1 MIDPSGAGAP
11 PRQQV
16 GSNGVPQVRLAFSEE
31 QEELRRSVRRF
42 LDDTSPVAEVRRLM
56 DTEEGWDR
64 AVWRAMAER
73 VGLQGIHV
81 PEAFGGAGLG
91 HVELGIVLEEL
102 GRSLACMPY
111 FSTVGLAVST
121 LLASGDERAQRE
133 LLPRLASGA
142 ATGTLAVLEPAGS
155 WDLEA
160 LATTARREGDG
171 WVVDGTK
178 AFVVDGHTADVLL
191 VAGRTPD
198 GLGVFAVE
206 GGAAGV
212 ERVPVP
218 QLDQTR
224 KLARVELSG
233 AAATPVGE
241 AGGAGSWLPRALD
254 LAAAA
259 LAMEQV
265 GGAQRC
271 LDMTVEYAK
280 ARHQFGRPIGSFQAI
295 KHRCADMLLRVES
308 ARAAAY
314 YAAWAAAEGAE
325 ELPAVASLA
334 RAYCSEAYSW
344 VAGETIQVHGGI
356 GFTWEHDAHL
366 YFKRAKASELLLGDP
381 AHHRELMLRRI
392 GV

>member
-1 MIDPSGAGAP
+1 MIESAP
-11 PRQQV
+11 LV
-16 GSNGVPQVRLAFSEE
+16 KLAFTEE

-42 LDDTSPVAEVRRLM
+42 LDDTSPMAEVRRLM
-56 DTEEGWDR
+56 DTDDGWDR
-64 AVWRAMAER
+64 AVWRAMAEQ

-81 PEAFGGAGLG
+81 PEALGGAGLG
-91 HVELGIVLEEL
+91 HVELGVVLEEL
-102 GRSLACMPY
+102 GRSLACVPY
-111 FSTVGLAVST
+111 FSTVGLAVNA
-121 LLASGDERAQRE
+121 LLTSGDERAQGE
-133 LLPRLASGA
+133 LLPRLASGE
-142 ATGTLAVLEPAGS
+142 ATGTLAVLEAPGS
-155 WDLEA
+155 WDLDA
-160 LATTARREGDG
+160 LATRARRDGDG
-171 WVVDGTK
+171 WVVDGAK

-191 VAGRTPD
+191 VAAQSPG
-198 GLGVFAVE
+198 GLSVLAVE
-206 GGAAGV
+206 GVGAGV

-233 AAATPVGE
+233 APATLVGEEGGAAT
-241 AGGAGSWLPRALD
+241 WLPRALD
-254 LAAAA
+254 LAATA

-265 GGAQRC
+265 GGARRC
-271 LDMTVEYAK
+271 LDMTVAYAK
-280 ARHQFGRPIGSFQAI
+280 ERHQFGRAIGSFQAI
-295 KHRCADMLLRVES
+295 KHSCADMLLRVES

-314 YAAWAAAEGAE
+314 YAAWAAAEDAE

-381 AHHRELMLRRI
+381 AHHREQMLRRI

>member
-1 MIDPSGAGAP
+1 VIGPSGAGAP
-11 PRQQV
+11 PPQQV
-16 GSNGVPQVRLAFSEE
+16 GRDGAPLVKLAFTEE

-42 LDDTSPVAEVRRLM
+42 LDDTSPMAEVRRLM
-56 DTEEGWDR
+56 DTDDGWDR
-64 AVWRAMAER
+64 AVWRAMAEQ

-81 PEAFGGAGLG
+81 PEALGGAGLG
-91 HVELGIVLEEL
+91 HVELGVVLEEL
-102 GRSLACMPY
+102 GRSLACLPY
-111 FSTVGLAVST
+111 FSTVALAVNA
-121 LLASGDERAQRE
+121 LLASGDERAQGE
-133 LLPRLASGA
+133 LLPRLASGE
-142 ATGTLAVLEPAGS
+142 ATGTLAVLEAPGS
-155 WDLEA
+155 WDLDA
-160 LATTARREGDG
+160 LATRARRDGDG
-171 WVVDGTK
+171 WVVDGAK

-191 VAGRTPD
+191 VAARSPG
-198 GLGVFAVE
+198 GLSVFAVE
-206 GGAAGV
+206 GGGAGV

-224 KLARVELSG
+224 KLARVELAG
-233 AAATPVGE
+233 APATLVGE
-241 AGGAGSWLPRALD
+241 EGSAAMWLPRALD
-254 LAAAA
+254 LAATA

-265 GGAQRC
+265 GGARRC
-271 LDMTVEYAK
+271 LDMTVAYAK
-280 ARHQFGRPIGSFQAI
+280 ERHQFGRAIGSFQAI

-314 YAAWAAAEGAE
+314 YAAWAAAEDAE

-381 AHHRELMLRRI
+381 AHHREQMLRRI

>member
-1 MIDPSGAGAP
+1 VIESAP
-11 PRQQV
+11 LV
-16 GSNGVPQVRLAFSEE
+16 KLAFTEE

-42 LDDTSPVAEVRRLM
+42 LDDTSPMAEVRRLM
-56 DTEEGWDR
+56 DTDDGWDR
-64 AVWRAMAER
+64 AVWRAMAEQ

-81 PEAFGGAGLG
+81 PEALGGAGLG
-91 HVELGIVLEEL
+91 HVELGVVLEEL
-102 GRSLACMPY
+102 GRSLACVPY
-111 FSTVGLAVST
+111 FSTVGLAVNA
-121 LLASGDERAQRE
+121 LLTSGDERAQGE
-133 LLPRLASGA
+133 LLPRLASGE
-142 ATGTLAVLEPAGS
+142 ATGTLAVLEAPGS
-155 WDLEA
+155 WDLDA
-160 LATTARREGDG
+160 LATRARRDGDG
-171 WVVDGTK
+171 WVVDGAK

-191 VAGRTPD
+191 VAAQSPG
-198 GLGVFAVE
+198 GLSVLAVE
-206 GGAAGV
+206 GVGAGV

-233 AAATPVGE
+233 APATLVGEEGGAAT
-241 AGGAGSWLPRALD
+241 WLPRALD
-254 LAAAA
+254 LAATA

-265 GGAQRC
+265 GGARRC
-271 LDMTVEYAK
+271 LDMTVAYAK
-280 ARHQFGRPIGSFQAI
+280 ERHQFGRAIGSFQAI
-295 KHRCADMLLRVES
+295 KHSCADMLLRVES

-314 YAAWAAAEGAE
+314 YAAWAAAEDAE

-381 AHHRELMLRRI
+381 AHHREQMLRRI

>member
-1 MIDPSGAGAP
+1 VIESAP
-11 PRQQV
+11 LV
-16 GSNGVPQVRLAFSEE
+16 KLAFTEE

-42 LDDTSPVAEVRRLM
+42 LDDTSPMAEVRRLM
-56 DTEEGWDR
+56 DTDDGWDR
-64 AVWRAMAER
+64 AVWRAMAEQ

-81 PEAFGGAGLG
+81 PEALGGAGLG
-91 HVELGIVLEEL
+91 HVELGVVLEEL
-102 GRSLACMPY
+102 GRSLACLPY
-111 FSTVGLAVST
+111 FSTVGLAVNA
-121 LLASGDERAQRE
+121 LLASGDERARGE
-133 LLPRLASGA
+133 LLPRLASGE
-142 ATGTLAVLEPAGS
+142 ATGTLAVLEAPGS
-155 WDLEA
+155 WDLDA
-160 LATTARREGDG
+160 LATRARRDGDG
-171 WVVDGTK
+171 WVVDGAK

-191 VAGRTPD
+191 VAARSPG
-198 GLGVFAVE
+198 GLSVFAVE
-206 GGAAGV
+206 GGGAGV

-224 KLARVELSG
+224 KLARVELAGAPATLVGEEGG
-233 AAATPVGE
+233 AAT
-241 AGGAGSWLPRALD
+241 WLPRALD

-265 GGAQRC
+265 GGARRC
-271 LDMTVEYAK
+271 LDMTVAYAK
-280 ARHQFGRPIGSFQAI
+280 ERHQFGRAIGSFQAI

-314 YAAWAAAEGAE
+314 YAAWAAAEDAE

-381 AHHRELMLRRI
+381 AHHREQMLRRI

>member
-1 MIDPSGAGAP
+1 VIESA
-11 PRQQV
+11 
-16 GSNGVPQVRLAFSEE
+16 PQVRLAFSEE

-56 DTEEGWDR
+56 DTDEGWDR
-64 AVWRAMAER
+64 AVWKAMAEQ

-81 PEAFGGAGLG
+81 PEAFGGVGLG

-102 GRSLACMPY
+102 GRSLACVPY
-111 FSTVGLAVST
+111 FSTVGLAVNA
-121 LLASGDERAQRE
+121 LLASGDERAQRD
-133 LLPRLASGA
+133 LLPRLASGK
-142 ATGTLAVLEPAGS
+142 ATGTLAVLEPPGS
-155 WDLEA
+155 WDLDA
-160 LATTARREGDG
+160 LATTARREGDR

-178 AFVVDGHTADVLL
+178 AFVVDGHTADLLL
-191 VAGRTPD
+191 VAARTPD
-198 GLGVFAVE
+198 GPGVFAVE

-224 KLARVELSG
+224 KLARVELS
-233 AAATPVGE
+233 AAPATPVGE

-254 LAAAA
+254 LAATA

-271 LDMTVEYAK
+271 LDMTVGYAK
-280 ARHQFGRPIGSFQAI
+280 ARHQFGKPIGSFQAI

>member
-1 MIDPSGAGAP
+1 VIESAP
-11 PRQQV
+11 LV
-16 GSNGVPQVRLAFSEE
+16 KLAFTEE

-42 LDDTSPVAEVRRLM
+42 VDDTSPMAEVRRLM
-56 DTEEGWDR
+56 DTDEGWDR

-73 VGLQGIHV
+73 VGILGINV

-91 HVELGIVLEEL
+91 HVELGVVLEEL
-102 GRSLACMPY
+102 GRTLACVPY
-111 FSTVGLAVST
+111 FSTVGLAVNA
-121 LLASGDERAQRE
+121 LLASGDERAQAS
-133 LLPRLASGA
+133 LLPRLASGE
-142 ATGTLAVLEPAGS
+142 ATGTLAVLEPSGS
-155 WDLEA
+155 WDLERLDA
-160 LATTARREGDG
+160 RARRAGDG

-191 VAGRTPD
+191 VAARMPG

-224 KLARVELSG
+224 KLARVELAAAPATLVGEEGG
-233 AAATPVGE
+233 AA
-241 AGGAGSWLPRALD
+241 SWLPRALD
-254 LAAAA
+254 LAGAA

-271 LDMTVEYAK
+271 LDMTVAYAK
-280 ARHQFGRPIGSFQAI
+280 ARHQFGRPIGAFQAI

-314 YAAWAAAEGAE
+314 YAAWAAAEDAE

-381 AHHRELMLRRI
+381 AHHRELLLRRI

>member
-1 MIDPSGAGAP
+1 VIESSPL
-11 PRQQV
+11 V
-16 GSNGVPQVRLAFSEE
+16 KLAFTEE

-42 LDDTSPVAEVRRLM
+42 LDDRSPVGEVRRLM
-56 DTEEGWDR
+56 AAEEGWDR
-64 AVWRAMAER
+64 DVWRAMAEQ

-91 HVELGIVLEEL
+91 HVELGIVMEEL
-102 GRSLACMPY
+102 GRRLACVPY
-111 FSTVGLAVST
+111 FSTVGLAVNA

-133 LLPRLASGA
+133 LLPRLASGE
-142 ATGTLAVLEPAGS
+142 ATGTLAVLEPSGS
-155 WDLEA
+155 WDLDA
-160 LATTARREGDG
+160 LATHARREGDG

-191 VAGRTPD
+191 VAARTPG

-206 GGAAGV
+206 GGAPGV

-224 KLARVELSG
+224 KLARVELS
-233 AAATPVGE
+233 AAPAEPVGE
-241 AGGAGSWLPRALD
+241 EGGAGSWLPRALD
-254 LAAAA
+254 LAATA

-271 LDMTVEYAK
+271 LDMTVDYAK

>member
-1 MIDPSGAGAP
+1 MIGPSGAGAP
-11 PRQQV
+11 PPQQV
-16 GSNGVPQVRLAFSEE
+16 GRDGAPLVKLAFTEE

-42 LDDTSPVAEVRRLM
+42 LDDTSPMAEVRRLM
-56 DTEEGWDR
+56 DTDDGWDR
-64 AVWRAMAER
+64 AVWRAMAEQ

-81 PEAFGGAGLG
+81 PEALGGAGLG
-91 HVELGIVLEEL
+91 HVELGVVLEEL
-102 GRSLACMPY
+102 GRSLACLPY
-111 FSTVGLAVST
+111 FSTVGLAVNA
-121 LLASGDERAQRE
+121 LLASGDERAQGE
-133 LLPRLASGA
+133 LLPRLASGE
-142 ATGTLAVLEPAGS
+142 ATGTLAVLEAPGS
-155 WDLEA
+155 WDLDA
-160 LATTARREGDG
+160 LATRARRDGDG
-171 WVVDGTK
+171 WVVDGAK

-191 VAGRTPD
+191 VAARSPG
-198 GLGVFAVE
+198 GLSVFAVE
-206 GGAAGV
+206 GGGAGV

-224 KLARVELSG
+224 KLARVELAG
-233 AAATPVGE
+233 APATLVGE
-241 AGGAGSWLPRALD
+241 EGSAAMWLPRALD
-254 LAAAA
+254 LAATA

-265 GGAQRC
+265 GGARRC
-271 LDMTVEYAK
+271 LDITVAYAK
-280 ARHQFGRPIGSFQAI
+280 ERHQFGRAIGSFQAI

-314 YAAWAAAEGAE
+314 YAAWAAAEDAE

-381 AHHRELMLRRI
+381 AHHREQMLRRI

>member
-1 MIDPSGAGAP
+1 VIESAP
-11 PRQQV
+11 LV
-16 GSNGVPQVRLAFSEE
+16 KLAFTEE

-42 LDDTSPVAEVRRLM
+42 LDDTSPAGEVRRLM
-56 DTEEGWDR
+56 ETDDGWDR
-64 AVWRAMAER
+64 AAWRAMAEQ

-91 HVELGIVLEEL
+91 HVELGVVMEEL
-102 GRSLACMPY
+102 GRSLACVPF
-111 FSTVGLAVST
+111 FSTVGLAVNA
-121 LLASGDERAQRE
+121 LLASGDERAQAA
-133 LLPRLASGA
+133 LLPRLASGE
-142 ATGTLAVLEPAGS
+142 ATATLAVMEPAGS
-155 WDLEA
+155 WDLDG
-160 LATTARREGDG
+160 LTTRARREGDG
-171 WVVDGTK
+171 WAVDGVK

-191 VAGRTPD
+191 VAARAPGGPS
-198 GLGVFAVE
+198 VFAVE

-224 KLARVELSG
+224 KLARVELSAAPATLVGEEGG
-233 AAATPVGE
+233 AA
-241 AGGAGSWLPRALD
+241 SWLPRALD
-254 LAAAA
+254 LAATA

-271 LDMTVEYAK
+271 LDMSVEYAK
-280 ARHQFGRPIGSFQAI
+280 ARHQFGQPIGSFQAI

-314 YAAWAAAEGAE
+314 YAAWAAAEDAE

-366 YFKRAKASELLLGDP
+366 YFKRAKASELLLGTP
-381 AHHRELMLRRI
+381 AMHRELMLRRI
-392 GV
+392 GI

>member
-1 MIDPSGAGAP
+1 MIGPSGAAAP
-11 PRQQV
+11 PPQQV
-16 GSNGVPQVRLAFSEE
+16 GRDSAPQVRLAFSEE

-42 LDDTSPVAEVRRLM
+42 LEDRSPMAEVRRLM
-56 DTEEGWDR
+56 ETEEGWDR
-64 AVWRAMAER
+64 AVWRAMAEQ

-91 HVELGIVLEEL
+91 QVELGIVLEEL
-102 GRSLACMPY
+102 GRGLACVPY
-111 FSTVGLAVST
+111 FSTVALAINT
-121 LLASGDERAQRE
+121 LLASGDERAQQD
-133 LLPRLASGA
+133 LLPRLASGE
-142 ATGTLAVLEPAGS
+142 ATGTLAVLEPSGS

-160 LATTARREGDG
+160 LSARARREGDG

-191 VAGRTPD
+191 VAARTPE
-198 GLGVFAVE
+198 GLGIFAVE

-233 AAATPVGE
+233 APAVPVGDE
-241 AGGAGSWLPRALD
+241 GGAGTWLPRALD
-254 LAAAA
+254 LAATA

-280 ARHQFGRPIGSFQAI
+280 VRHQFGKPIGSFQAV

-314 YAAWAAAEGAE
+314 YAAWAAAEEAE

-392 GV
+392 GI

>member
-1 MIDPSGAGAP
+1 MIGPSGAAAP
-11 PRQQV
+11 PPQQV
-16 GSNGVPQVRLAFSEE
+16 GRDSAPQVRLAFSEE

-42 LDDTSPVAEVRRLM
+42 LEDRSPMAEVRRLM
-56 DTEEGWDR
+56 ETEEGWDR
-64 AVWRAMAER
+64 AVWRAMAEQ

-91 HVELGIVLEEL
+91 QVELGIVLEEL
-102 GRSLACMPY
+102 GRGLACVPY
-111 FSTVGLAVST
+111 FSTVALAINT
-121 LLASGDERAQRE
+121 LLASGDERAQRD
-133 LLPRLASGA
+133 LLPRLASGE
-142 ATGTLAVLEPAGS
+142 ATGTLAVLEPSGS

-160 LATTARREGDG
+160 LSARARREGDG

-191 VAGRTPD
+191 VAARTPE
-198 GLGVFAVE
+198 GLGIFAVE

-233 AAATPVGE
+233 APAVPVGDE
-241 AGGAGSWLPRALD
+241 GGAGTWLPRALD
-254 LAAAA
+254 LAATA

-280 ARHQFGRPIGSFQAI
+280 VRHQFGRPIGSFQAV

-314 YAAWAAAEGAE
+314 YAAWAAAEEAE

-392 GV
+392 GI

>member
-1 MIDPSGAGAP
+1 MIDSAP
-11 PRQQV
+11 LV
-16 GSNGVPQVRLAFSEE
+16 KLAFTEE

-42 LDDTSPVAEVRRLM
+42 LDDTSPIGEVRRLM
-56 DTEEGWDR
+56 ETEEGWDR
-64 AVWRAMAER
+64 AVWRAMAEQ

-91 HVELGIVLEEL
+91 HVELGIVQEEL
-102 GRSLACMPY
+102 GRCLACVPY
-111 FSTVGLAVST
+111 FSTVVLAVNA

-133 LLPRLASGA
+133 LLPRLASGE
-142 ATGTLAVLEPAGS
+142 ATATLAVLEPSGS
-155 WDLEA
+155 WDLDA
-160 LATTARREGDG
+160 LQARARREGGG

-178 AFVVDGHTADVLL
+178 AYVVDGHTADVLL
-191 VAGRTPD
+191 VAARTPD

-224 KLARVELSG
+224 KLARVELAG
-233 AAATPVGE
+233 APATPVGAE
-241 AGGAGSWLPRALD
+241 GGAADWLPRALD
-254 LAAAA
+254 LAAAG

-271 LDMTVEYAK
+271 LDVTVEYAK
-280 ARHQFGRPIGSFQAI
+280 ARHQFGKPIGSFQAI

-308 ARAAAY
+308 AKAAAY
-314 YAAWAAAEGAE
+314 YAAWAAAEDAD

>member
-1 MIDPSGAGAP
+1 MIESAP
-11 PRQQV
+11 LV
-16 GSNGVPQVRLAFSEE
+16 KLAFTEE

-42 LDDTSPVAEVRRLM
+42 FDDTSPIGEVRRLM
-56 DTEEGWDR
+56 ATEEGWDR
-64 AVWRAMAER
+64 AVWRAMAEQ

-91 HVELGIVLEEL
+91 HVELGIVQEEL
-102 GRSLACMPY
+102 GRCLACVPY
-111 FSTVGLAVST
+111 FSTVVLAVNA

-133 LLPRLASGA
+133 LLPRLASGE
-142 ATGTLAVLEPAGS
+142 ATATLAVLEPSGS
-155 WDLEA
+155 WDLDA
-160 LATTARREGDG
+160 LQARARREGDG

-191 VAGRTPD
+191 VAARTPE
-198 GLGVFAVE
+198 GLGIFAVE

-233 AAATPVGE
+233 APAVPVGDE
-241 AGGAGSWLPRALD
+241 GGAGTWLPRALD
-254 LAAAA
+254 LAATA

-271 LDMTVEYAK
+271 LDVTVEYAK
-280 ARHQFGRPIGSFQAI
+280 VRHQFGRPIGSFQAV

-314 YAAWAAAEGAE
+314 YAAWAAAEEAE

-344 VAGETIQVHGGI
+344 AAGETIQVHGGI

-392 GV
+392 GI

>member
-1 MIDPSGAGAP
+1 MIGPSGAAAP
-11 PRQQV
+11 PPQQV
-16 GSNGVPQVRLAFSEE
+16 GRDSAPQVRLAFSEE

-42 LDDTSPVAEVRRLM
+42 LEDRSPMAEVRRLM
-56 DTEEGWDR
+56 ETEDGWDR
-64 AVWRAMAER
+64 AVWRAMAEQ

-91 HVELGIVLEEL
+91 QVELGIVLEEL
-102 GRSLACMPY
+102 GRGLACVPY
-111 FSTVGLAVST
+111 FSTVALAINT
-121 LLASGDERAQRE
+121 LLASGDERAQQD
-133 LLPRLASGA
+133 LLPRLASGE
-142 ATGTLAVLEPAGS
+142 ATGTLAVLEPSGS

-160 LATTARREGDG
+160 LSARARREGDG

-191 VAGRTPD
+191 VAARTPE
-198 GLGVFAVE
+198 GLGIFAVE

-233 AAATPVGE
+233 APAVPVGDE
-241 AGGAGSWLPRALD
+241 GGAGTWLPRALD
-254 LAAAA
+254 LAATA

-280 ARHQFGRPIGSFQAI
+280 VRHQFGKPIGSFQAV

-314 YAAWAAAEGAE
+314 YAAWAAAEEAE

-392 GV
+392 GI

>member
-1 MIDPSGAGAP
+1 VIESAP
-11 PRQQV
+11 LV
-16 GSNGVPQVRLAFSEE
+16 KLAFTEE

-42 LDDTSPVAEVRRLM
+42 LDDRSPVGEVRRLM
-56 DTEEGWDR
+56 RAEEGWDR
-64 AVWRAMAER
+64 AVWRAMAEQ

-91 HVELGIVLEEL
+91 HVELGIVFEEL
-102 GRSLACMPY
+102 GRRLACVPY
-111 FSTVGLAVST
+111 FSTVGLAVNA
-121 LLASGDERAQRE
+121 LLASGDERAQRQ
-133 LLPRLASGA
+133 LLPRLASGE
-142 ATGTLAVLEPAGS
+142 ATGTLAVLEPSGS
-155 WDLEA
+155 WDLDA
-160 LATTARREGDG
+160 LATRARREGDG

-191 VAGRTPD
+191 VAARTPD

-206 GGAAGV
+206 GGGPGV

-224 KLARVELSG
+224 KLARVELS
-233 AAATPVGE
+233 AAPATPVGE
-241 AGGAGSWLPRALD
+241 AGGAEGWLPRALD
-254 LAAAA
+254 LAAVA

-271 LDMTVEYAK
+271 LDMSVEYAK
-280 ARHQFGRPIGSFQAI
+280 ARHQFGRAIGSFQAI

-392 GV
+392 GI

>member
-1 MIDPSGAGAP
+1 
-11 PRQQV
+11 
-16 GSNGVPQVRLAFSEE
+16 
-31 QEELRRSVRRF
+31 
-42 LDDTSPVAEVRRLM
+42 M
-56 DTEEGWDR
+56 DTDEGWDR
-64 AVWRAMAER
+64 AVWRAMAEQ

-81 PEAFGGAGLG
+81 PEAYGGAGLG
-91 HVELGIVLEEL
+91 QVELGIVLEEL
-102 GRSLACMPY
+102 GRGLACVPY
-111 FSTVGLAVST
+111 FSTVGLAINA

-133 LLPRLASGA
+133 LLPGLASGQ
-142 ATGTLAVLEPAGS
+142 ATGTLAVLEPSGS
-155 WDLEA
+155 WELDALE
-160 LATTARREGDG
+160 TRARREGDG

-191 VAGRTPD
+191 VAARTPG
-198 GLGVFAVE
+198 GLGVFSVE

-233 AAATPVGE
+233 APATPVGDPD
-241 AGGAGSWLPRALD
+241 GAGTWLARALD
-254 LAAAA
+254 LAATA

-271 LDMTVEYAK
+271 LDMTVEYARV
-280 ARHQFGRPIGSFQAI
+280 RHQFGKPIGSFQAI

-314 YAAWAAAEGAE
+314 YAAWAAAEEAE

>member
-1 MIDPSGAGAP
+1 MIGPSGAAAP
-11 PRQQV
+11 PPQQV
-16 GSNGVPQVRLAFSEE
+16 GRDSAPQVRLAFSEE

-42 LDDTSPVAEVRRLM
+42 LEDRSPMAEVRRLM
-56 DTEEGWDR
+56 ETEDGWDR
-64 AVWRAMAER
+64 AVWRAMAEQ

-91 HVELGIVLEEL
+91 QVELGIVLEEL
-102 GRSLACMPY
+102 GRGLACVPY
-111 FSTVGLAVST
+111 FSTVALAINT
-121 LLASGDERAQRE
+121 LLASGDERAQRD
-133 LLPRLASGA
+133 LLPRLASGE
-142 ATGTLAVLEPAGS
+142 ATGTLAVLEPSGS

-160 LATTARREGDG
+160 LSARARREGDG

-191 VAGRTPD
+191 VAARTPE
-198 GLGVFAVE
+198 GLGIFAVE

-233 AAATPVGE
+233 APAVPVGDE
-241 AGGAGSWLPRALD
+241 GGAGTWLPRALD
-254 LAAAA
+254 LAATA

-280 ARHQFGRPIGSFQAI
+280 VRHQFGRPIGSFQAV

-314 YAAWAAAEGAE
+314 YAAWAAAEEAE

-392 GV
+392 GI

>member
-1 MIDPSGAGAP
+1 VIDPSGAGAP
-11 PRQQV
+11 PPQQV
-16 GSNGVPQVRLAFSEE
+16 GRDSAPQVRLAFSAE

-42 LDDTSPVAEVRRLM
+42 LDDTSPGAEVRRLM
-56 DTEEGWDR
+56 ETEEGWDR

-73 VGLQGIHV
+73 VGMQGIQV
-81 PEAFGGAGLG
+81 AEAFGGAGLG
-91 HVELGIVLEEL
+91 HVELGIVMEEL
-102 GRSLACMPY
+102 GRSLACVPY
-111 FSTVGLAVST
+111 FSTVGLAVNA
-121 LLASGDERAQRE
+121 LLTSGDERAQRE
-133 LLPRLASGA
+133 LLPRFASGE

-155 WDLEA
+155 WDLDA
-160 LATTARREGDG
+160 VATTARRHGDG
-171 WVVDGTK
+171 WVVDGAK
-178 AFVVDGHTADVLL
+178 AFVIDGHTADVLL
-191 VAGRTPD
+191 VAARTPG
-198 GLGVFAVE
+198 GLGLFAVE

-224 KLARVELSG
+224 KLARVELS
-233 AAATPVGE
+233 AAPATLVGE
-241 AGGAGSWLPRALD
+241 EGGAGSWLPRALD
-254 LAAAA
+254 LAAVA

-271 LDMTVEYAK
+271 LDMSVEYAK

-295 KHRCADMLLRVES
+295 KHRCADMLVRVES
-308 ARAAAY
+308 ARATAY
-314 YAAWAAAEGAE
+314 YAAWAAAEGAQ

-334 RAYCSEAYSW
+334 RAYCSEAFSW